1 MRDVAYTE
9 DRTER
14 MLAFDAILDNHMRC
28 VQGIMAR
35 MKELEDIQDYRKLTQ
50 PTKNIDILNPIEWIY
65 PIKNVDILHSIGPT
79 QPTKRLEI

>member
-35 MKELEDIQDYRKLTQ
+35 MKELEDI
-50 PTKNIDILNPIEWIY
+50 
-65 PIKNVDILHSIGPT
+65 
-79 QPTKRLEI
+79 